1 MCYYRPK
8 KKNTSVS
15 ITNSCNASCT
25 LDPIFSKCTRTQLDW
40 IHTHIHLFGFPFER
54 LFRVLSSTY
63 FVSFFSF
70 FLSFLKLKKII
81 MLQEPFSHINFY
93 EEDDEDYSPS
103 SSTFESCSSDV
114 TDDSTVVSTS
124 SSLCMKEDY
133 NTQDYSLVHPP
144 IILPFL
150 ESLSFDMLRL
160 YQVKCIHTFIYLPC
174 INNLFFFF
182 F

>member
-1 MCYYRPK
+1 
-8 KKNTSVS
+8 
-15 ITNSCNASCT
+15 
-25 LDPIFSKCTRTQLDW
+25 
-40 IHTHIHLFGFPFER
+40 
-54 LFRVLSSTY
+54 
-63 FVSFFSF
+63 
-70 FLSFLKLKKII
+70 

-133 NTQDYSLVHPP
+133 NTQDYSLLHPP
-144 IILPFL
+144 IILSFH

-160 YQVKCIHTFIYLPC
+160 YQVMHIHTHTYTFHLLPLPFC
-174 INNLFFFF
+174 INNLFFSSIVEINTLATIV
-182 F
+182 